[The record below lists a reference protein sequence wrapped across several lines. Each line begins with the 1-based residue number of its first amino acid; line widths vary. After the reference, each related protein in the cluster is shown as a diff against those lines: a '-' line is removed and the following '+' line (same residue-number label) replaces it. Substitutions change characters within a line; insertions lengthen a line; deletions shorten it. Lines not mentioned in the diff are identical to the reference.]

1 MNPVYLL
8 LLLLAYLC
16 GSIPIG
22 LITGKM
28 VKGIDIREYGSGNI
42 GATNVW
48 RTLGPVCGSIV
59 FAADV
64 MKGFIPV
71 LAAHHLPGVSPW
83 FIMFVGLAAITGHNA
98 SPFLKFKGGKGVA
111 TSVGV
116 ALGFNPLAAL
126 IGFLFWGLVLAVT
139 RYISISSI
147 IAVPIACVLIWI
159 FNGYTMP
166 YAVFGVLVS
175 LYVLVKHKSNIARVK
190 ARTEPKVTLPAVLMK
205 LFHGGN
211 QRA

>member
-1 MNPVYLL
+1 MNPIYPLVLL
-8 LLLLAYLC
+8 LSYLC

-64 MKGFIPV
+64 AKGLIPV
-71 LAAHHLPGVSPW
+71 VAAHHLPHISPW
-83 FIMFVGLAAITGHNA
+83 FIVFTGLAAITGHNA

-116 ALGFNPLAAL
+116 ALGFSPAAAL
-126 IGFLFWGLVLAVT
+126 IGFGFWALVLAVT

-147 IAVPIACVLIWI
+147 LAVPIACVLIWI
-159 FNGYTMP
+159 LNGYTLP

-190 ARTEPKVTLPAVLMK
+190 ARTEPKVTLPSILMK
-205 LFHGGN
+205 LFHGGS
-211 QRA
+211 QSA